1 MASINRAIAFLRYEL
16 GDIGIVVCPVKSI
29 ARPLKG
35 NAPTAKNTSLL
46 EIFNIHNVKRKRGD
60 GDWYPDRDEGLHCR
74 TSNGVVED
82 EEADHLARCL
92 AKSRTQKHHH

>member
-46 EIFNIHNVKRKRGD
+46 EIFNIHNVKERGVTEI
-60 GDWYPDRDEGLHCR
+60 GTPIVTKGYIVGRAMG
-74 TSNGVVED
+74 
-82 EEADHLARCL
+82 
-92 AKSRTQKHHH
+92 